1 MGFTGD
7 PNILDQCFISILG
20 KLVSNM
26 CETSIS
32 DILAE
37 CKTSEMLGKIYIAIS
52 FKYVAWFQSW
62 VLSLHFA
69 KYFRYTDKAILIR
82 YSRWKV

>member
-52 FKYVAWFQSW
+52 FKYVA
-62 VLSLHFA
+62 
-69 KYFRYTDKAILIR
+69 
-82 YSRWKV
+82 